1 MIHLLYG
8 DTVDSLASAMPGA
21 TTKDEF
27 VKNEL
32 EHEDDDVPAIILL
45 HGVGESGQ
53 DWTNFLSKIA
63 PSNTRFI
70 LPTAPKAPV
79 NMFGLIEMNSW

>member
-21 TTKDEF
+21 TTKDEQ
-27 VKNEL
+27 VKNKL
-32 EHEDDDVPAIILL
+32 EHEDDDVPVIILL
-45 HGVGESGQ
+45 HGVGESGH

-63 PSNTRFI
+63 PQNTRFI